1 MPCDFKPCSV
11 TAGLTQVESVGN
23 LVVPP
28 MSLAELDRIYESE
41 IARYQAIAKSINLQ
55 PQQ

>member
-1 MPCDFKPCSV
+1 MRRDGEPADASGFRER
-11 TAGLTQVESVGN
+11 GQ
-23 LVVPP
+23 
-28 MSLAELDRIYESE
+28 DRMYESE

>member
-1 MPCDFKPCSV
+1 M
-11 TAGLTQVESVGN
+11 QRYGN
-23 LVVPP
+23 LSGDSGVTHYELSTGNIIVPAL
-28 MSLAELDRIYESE
+28 SLAELDRIYQAE